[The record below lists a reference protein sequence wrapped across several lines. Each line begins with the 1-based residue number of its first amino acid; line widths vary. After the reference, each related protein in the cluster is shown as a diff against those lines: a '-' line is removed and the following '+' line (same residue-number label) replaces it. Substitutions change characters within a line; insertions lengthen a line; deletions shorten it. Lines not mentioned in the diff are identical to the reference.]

1 MLYCYNI
8 FNFVV
13 FVLAIAFLPESPVW
27 LMGKKKEAQAN
38 ASREWLRLDRTTGSC
53 SPIEK

>member
-1 MLYCYNI
+1 MFYYYNI
-8 FNFVV
+8 FNFAV

-38 ASREWLRLDRTTGSC
+38 ASRQWLRLDRTTGSC
-53 SPIEK
+53 GQIEK